1 MASHSHHGRTAH
13 LVSLPGGNREGPQA
27 RSTAGDSTSVSSTPN
42 TQRNR
47 ADGGQPDLQHDQS
60 RARHGAVPVT
70 AAPGTLLPFAQRGT
84 NFCSRFAALLFLH
97 PEGDNAAQS
106 CGAQCAAQLPLQSDG
121 TTTGSDARVSRQ
133 QRKTDVNFTF
143 TFIGKEQPSIRLPP
157 PKTKAGLH
165 LHQRRALRSGPQAG
179 STPEGSDP
187 SGVSRDLIDSARNK
201 ITAFQRGEPLGTA
214 PKPPCGTARPE
225 ARLRRWG
232 RSRRPHVGSAA
243 QSRAGN
249 GAARRCLSS
258 NRAQPLLFNVPRFA
272 ERPRSPQPEPPPPS
286 LSVPAHEPPRPSRP
300 AAPYPWAAA
309 PRKAPQRFWAVR
321 ALSAAPLPRGR
332 SPAPLPGA
340 LLGAPANS
348 AARGA
353 APAAQAAHSCC
364 QPRAQP
370 EASARGREHPLVA
383 RPHRLP
389 LLLISPAV
397 FRSLQLTAQTRDGKA
412 FRAAEPEENKR
423 CRRRGELPQALL
435 QIAAGPTKPGKH
447 EEKLNFAVRCNEYT
461 AIPTSTD
468 LEVRS
473 STQDPEKEKPHFQ
486 ANFSRLKPT
495 TTGCVLQT
503 TLGYGSSHSRSVCLD
518 LTALKTAASALPWD
532 GN

>member
-47 ADGGQPDLQHDQS
+47 ADGGQPDLQHEQS
-60 RARHGAVPVT
+60 RAQHGAIPVT
-70 AAPGTLLPFAQRGT
+70 AAPGTLLPFAQHGT

-121 TTTGSDARVSRQ
+121 TTTGSDARVFRQ

-272 ERPRSPQPEPPPPS
+272 ERPRSPQPEPPPALPLRPSTRAAPS
-286 LSVPAHEPPRPSRP
+286 LPPSSALPVGRRSEEGTAAALGRAGAERRAVASRP
-300 AAPYPWAAA
+300 FP
-309 PRKAPQRFWAVR
+309 
-321 ALSAAPLPRGR
+321 
-332 SPAPLPGA
+332 SPAPRC
-340 LLGAPANS
+340 
-348 AARGA
+348 AARSSG
-353 APAAQAAHSCC
+353 QQRST
-364 QPRAQP
+364 RG
-370 EASARGREHPLVA
+370 SARSTGCTQLLPTARTARGFGSRKGTPARCSPPPPPSFANFTCSVPLATAYSTNTGREGIPCC
-383 RPHRLP
+383 
-389 LLLISPAV
+389 
-397 FRSLQLTAQTRDGKA
+397 
-412 FRAAEPEENKR
+412 RA
-423 CRRRGELPQALL
+423 
-435 QIAAGPTKPGKH
+435 
-447 EEKLNFAVRCNEYT
+447 
-461 AIPTSTD
+461 
-468 LEVRS
+468 
-473 STQDPEKEKPHFQ
+473 
-486 ANFSRLKPT
+486 
-495 TTGCVLQT
+495 
-503 TLGYGSSHSRSVCLD
+503 
-518 LTALKTAASALPWD
+518 
-532 GN
+532 